1 MLKSVRCRKGVSV
14 AKILLVEDDP
24 KLATVV
30 QEALSAEGHVV
41 DHTLEG
47 EDALYRL
54 KFFHYDLAVVDWTLP
69 DISGVQVC
77 KGYRD
82 HGGQIPIL
90 FLTGKTDTEDKLE
103 AFDTGADDYLTKPF
117 HYKELLARVRA
128 LLRRPTELEE
138 KKIKVG
144 YLELNVD
151 TSVVSRNGV
160 AVELSPSELILLELF
175 MKNPERTFSSQQL
188 LDRVFTTE
196 SDATDIAVR
205 QRILRLRNKIDVEGQ
220 PSLIKTLK
228 GLGYK
233 MTEAP
238 Q

>member
-1 MLKSVRCRKGVSV
+1 M

-69 DISGVQVC
+69 DITGVEVC

-90 FLTGKTDTEDKLE
+90 FLTGRTNTDDKLE

-138 KKIKVG
+138 KKIVIG
-144 YLELNVD
+144 NLELNVV
-151 TSVVSRNGV
+151 TQVVSRGGV
-160 AVELSPSELILLELF
+160 AIELSPSELTLLELF

-205 QRILRLRNKIDVEGQ
+205 QRILRLRNKIDIEGQ

-233 MTEAP
+233 MSESP

>member
-1 MLKSVRCRKGVSV
+1 M
-14 AKILLVEDDP
+14 
-24 KLATVV
+24 
-30 QEALSAEGHVV
+30 
-41 DHTLEG
+41 
-47 EDALYRL
+47 
-54 KFFHYDLAVVDWTLP
+54 VDWTLP